1 MYQGS
6 APLSSVA
13 RPALLLL
20 PTPDHLI
27 HTPVPAC
34 PQPPPLPLARARAR
48 TERIEKESKQDRKK
62 VATRGRSR
70 YQSKGGFGLATRP
83 LIGGNKVGTEMRPAE
98 RMQSLHV
105 PSRMTNGCFVVVG

>member
-70 YQSKGGFGLATRP
+70 ACRRPSAGYVSVQRRFWLGDATIDR
-83 LIGGNKVGTEMRPAE
+83 GE
-98 RMQSLHV
+98 
-105 PSRMTNGCFVVVG
+105 